1 MLDLD
6 IVFVTYQ
13 SEKWIENCISSIA
26 GSDYDLKRVHLYF
39 VDNAS
44 TDGTVEKLEALQ
56 REQGIAFGSF
66 VIRKSDTNG
75 GFGKGNNLGA
85 GLGSSPYLVFL
96 NIDTEVFSDTL
107 SQLAKQMVE
116 DTGTAFGL
124 WELRQ
129 MPYEHPKNYDI
140 LTGEVSWASG
150 AAFAIRRDLY
160 EQIGGF
166 DENIFMYGEDVDLS
180 WRVRMEGFKLRYVPK
195 AAVHHYSY
203 PQAGVVKPGQFVYSA
218 VYNQLLRNKFGGWK
232 ERAEGRIWLALKL
245 IKGAPFKGSRRALID
260 AYIKTWPKLEAA
272 KRWHKEHIEK
282 LRGQRFTFY
291 GFNYEIERVGA
302 FVSCGRP
309 SSDKKVSVIVRTCGR
324 PAVLRET
331 LLSLRAQTYP
341 NIEIVIVEDGPNVS
355 EAMIR
360 EEFADLN
367 IIYQAT
373 GEKRG
378 RCVNGNIAMQ
388 LATGE
393 YLNFLDD
400 DDLFFADHVET
411 LVYALEQKPEYRIA
425 YSMGFETPIEVQSR
439 EPYRYDI
446 KDIRTTCSAAFDLQ
460 ELLYHNIAPIQA
472 VMFEKSIFIECGG
485 LDETLDVLEDM
496 DMWIRYGIHTPFLFV
511 PKTTSVY
518 RVPANRKSN
527 LRREHELDAALDEV
541 RGRYAYMVK
550 HETKMSIKG
559 RILRDRT
566 NSGVKGGVYRCIRGV
581 YRTARRIKERVKK
594 CSGRTI

>member
-6 IVFVTYQ
+6 IIFVTYQ
-13 SEKWIENCISSIA
+13 SQRWIENCIRSMV

-44 TDGTVEKLEALQ
+44 TDGTVKKLAALK
-56 REQGIAFGSF
+56 EELETVFGSF
-66 VIRKSDTNG
+66 VIRRSDENL

-85 GLGSSPYLVFL
+85 SLGSSPYLFFL
-96 NIDTEVFSDTL
+96 NIDTEVFPDTL
-107 SQLAKQMVE
+107 SQLVRQIEE
-116 DTGTAFGL
+116 DTGTEFGL

-150 AAFAIRRDLY
+150 AAFAIRRELY
-160 EQIGGF
+160 ERLGGF

-180 WRVRMEGFKLRYVPK
+180 WRVRMEGVKLRYVPK
-195 AAVHHYSY
+195 AAIHHYSY
-203 PQAGVVKPGQFVYSA
+203 PQAGVVKPGQFVCSA
-218 VYNQLLRNKFGGWK
+218 VYNQLLRCKFGGWK
-232 ERAEGRIWLALKL
+232 ERAEGHIWFALKL
-245 IKGAPFKGSRRALID
+245 IKGAPFKGSRRKLID
-260 AYIKTWPKLEAA
+260 AYRKIYPRLQDA
-272 KRWHKEHIEK
+272 KRWHKDNLKKQRE
-282 LRGQRFTFY
+282 QRFTFY

-302 FVSCGRP
+302 FVPCDRP

-341 NIEIVIVEDGPNVS
+341 NIEIVVVEDGPNIS
-355 EAMIR
+355 EEMLR

-388 LATGE
+388 LATGD

-411 LVYALEQKPEYRIA
+411 LVYALEKNPQYRIA

-439 EPYRYDI
+439 EPYRYVVKDI
-446 KDIRTTCSAAFDLQ
+446 KTTFSADFDLQ
-460 ELLYHNIAPIQA
+460 ELLCHNIAPIQA
-472 VMFEKSIFIECGG
+472 VMFEKSIFEECGG
-485 LDETLDVLEDM
+485 LDEKLNMLEDM
-496 DMWIRYGIHTPFLFV
+496 DMWIRYGIHAPFLFV
-511 PKTTSVY
+511 PKTTSAY
-518 RVPANRKSN
+518 RVPANVKENSQ
-527 LRREHELDAALDEV
+527 RERELDAALDEV
-541 RGRYAYMVK
+541 RGRYAHMLMCD
-550 HETKMSIKG
+550 TKVSIKK
-559 RILRDRT
+559 RILRGRT
-566 NSGVKGGVYRCIRGV
+566 NSGIKGLAYRCIRGAHRMIRMV
-581 YRTARRIKERVKK
+581 KQKIKKRYGK
-594 CSGRTI
+594 TF